1 MLLRLQKATNSSK
14 DEVSSGF
21 YGSSDSGSSDPSTP
35 SNFPINIPYESKSKI
50 ESSL

>member
-1 MLLRLQKATNSSK
+1 MLLRLQKATSINK

-21 YGSSDSGSSDPSTP
+21 YESSDSSSDPSTP
-35 SNFPINIPYESKSKI
+35 SNFPINIAYESKSKI